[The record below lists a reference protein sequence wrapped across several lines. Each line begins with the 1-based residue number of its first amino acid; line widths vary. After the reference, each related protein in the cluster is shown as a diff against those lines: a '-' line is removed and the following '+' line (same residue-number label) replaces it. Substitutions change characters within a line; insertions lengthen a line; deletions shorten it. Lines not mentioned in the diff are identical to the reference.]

1 MKHKNMLL
9 LTTALVAVGAA
20 LLLMSCGKPK
30 LAGTSWKMY
39 QEILAMDDGHSFYI
53 TKILRFKDEKTV
65 EFFDETRRSGYSAS
79 YMNEDGTVN
88 YTPGSTDQTTKK
100 GTYVVKDDV
109 VEVTIDKETT
119 KYYIRGK
126 KLIQDVD
133 DDEYAKMSDFDKDFC
148 TFKLMEGE

>member
-1 MKHKNMLL
+1 MNHIKLF
-9 LTTALVAVGAA
+9 TAGFLAFGA
-20 LLLMSCGKPK
+20 LMLLMSCGKPK

-88 YTPGSTDQTTKK
+88 YTPGSTDKSTKQ
-100 GTYVVKDDV
+100 GTYVVKGDV